1 VVEESCHHGFAISKE
16 RKKLMKLIEA
26 IIRPE
31 KLEPL
36 KDAFLEAKVNGMN
49 VRQILGCG
57 NQFGWVAHNRGTS
70 VMMNMLP
77 KIEIK
82 IVVADDKVEETVQL
96 IMDTVRTGEIGDGK
110 IFIKPVEE
118 CIRIRTGERGDIAL

>member
-1 VVEESCHHGFAISKE
+1 MASQSSKE
-16 RKKLMKLIEA
+16 RKKIMKLVEA

-82 IVVADDKVEETVQL
+82 VVVVDDKVEEIVQL
-96 IMDTVRTGEIGDGK
+96 IMNTVRTGEIGDGK

>member
-1 VVEESCHHGFAISKE
+1 
-16 RKKLMKLIEA
+16 MKQIEA

-36 KDAFLEAKVNGMN
+36 KDAFLAAKVNGMN
-49 VRQILGCG
+49 IRQVLGCG
-57 NQFGWVAHNRGTS
+57 NQYGWIAHNRGTS
-70 VMMNMLP
+70 VMMNMIP

-82 IVVADDKVEETVQL
+82 IVVTDDKVEEIVQL
-96 IMDTVRTGEIGDGK
+96 IMSVVRTGEIGDGK
-110 IFIKPVEE
+110 IFVKPVEE

>member
-1 VVEESCHHGFAISKE
+1 
-16 RKKLMKLIEA
+16 MKLIEA

-70 VMMNMLP
+70 VMMNMIP

-82 IVVADDKVEETVQL
+82 VVVADDKVEEIVQL
-96 IMDTVRTGEIGDGK
+96 IMNTVRTGEIGDGK
-110 IFIKPVEE
+110 IFIPDFE
-118 CIRIRTGERGDIAL
+118 

>member
-1 VVEESCHHGFAISKE
+1 
-16 RKKLMKLIEA
+16 MKQIEA

-36 KDAFLEAKVNGMN
+36 KDAFLKAKVNGMN
-49 VRQILGCG
+49 IRQVLGCG

-70 VMMNMLP
+70 VMMNMIP

-82 IVVADDKVEETVQL
+82 IVVADDKVDEIVEL
-96 IMDTVRTGEIGDGK
+96 IMNTVRTGEIGDGK
-110 IFIKPVEE
+110 IFIKSVEE
-118 CIRIRTGERGDIAL
+118 CIRIRTGERGEVAL

>member
-1 VVEESCHHGFAISKE
+1 MASQSSKE
-16 RKKLMKLIEA
+16 RKKLMKLVEA

-82 IVVADDKVEETVQL
+82 VVVVDDKVEEIVQL
-96 IMDTVRTGEIGDGK
+96 IMNTVRTGEIGDGK

>member
-1 VVEESCHHGFAISKE
+1 
-16 RKKLMKLIEA
+16 MKLIEA

-36 KDAFLEAKVNGMN
+36 KDAFLKVQIKGMN

-57 NQFGWVAHNRGTS
+57 NQHGWIAHNRGSS

-77 KIEIK
+77 KIEVK
-82 IVVADDKVEETVQL
+82 IVVADDKVEETVKL
-96 IMDTVRTGEIGDGK
+96 IIDTVRTGEIGDGK
-110 IFIKPVEE
+110 IFVKPVEE
-118 CIRIRTGERGDIAL
+118 CIRIRTGERGDQAI

>member
-1 VVEESCHHGFAISKE
+1 
-16 RKKLMKLIEA
+16 MKLIEA

-49 VRQILGCG
+49 IRQILGCG
-57 NQFGWVAHNRGTS
+57 NQHGWIAHNRGST
-70 VMMNMLP
+70 VMMNMIP

-82 IVVADDKVEETVQL
+82 IVVADDKVEETVKV
-96 IMDTVRTGEIGDGK
+96 IMDICRTGEIGDGK
-110 IFIKPVEE
+110 IFIKPVDE

>member
-1 VVEESCHHGFAISKE
+1 
-16 RKKLMKLIEA
+16 MKLIEA

-36 KDAFLEAKVNGMN
+36 KDAFLQAKVNGMN
-49 VRQILGCG
+49 IRQVLGCG

-70 VMMNMLP
+70 VMMNMIP

-82 IVVADDKVEETVQL
+82 IVVADEKVEETVKL
-96 IMDTVRTGEIGDGK
+96 IIDTVRTGEIGDGK
-110 IFIKPVEE
+110 IFIKPVED
-118 CIRIRTGERGDIAL
+118 CIRIRTSERGDIAL

>member
-1 VVEESCHHGFAISKE
+1 
-16 RKKLMKLIEA
+16 MKLIEA

-36 KDAFLEAKVNGMN
+36 KDAFLEAKVRGMS

-57 NQFGWVAHNRGTS
+57 NQYGWVAHNRGTE
-70 VMMNMLP
+70 VMMNMIP

-96 IMDTVRTGEIGDGK
+96 IMTVVRTGEIGDGK

>member
-1 VVEESCHHGFAISKE
+1 
-16 RKKLMKLIEA
+16 MKLIEA

-36 KDAFLEAKVNGMN
+36 KDAFLKAKVNGMN
-49 VRQILGCG
+49 IRQVLGCG

-70 VMMNMLP
+70 VMMNMIP

-82 IVVADDKVEETVQL
+82 IVVADEKVEETIQL
-96 IMDTVRTGEIGDGK
+96 ITDVVRTGEIGDGK

-118 CIRIRTGERGDIAL
+118 CIRIRTGERGDVAL

>member
-1 VVEESCHHGFAISKE
+1 
-16 RKKLMKLIEA
+16 MKQIEA

-36 KDAFLEAKVNGMN
+36 KDAFLQAKVNGMN
-49 VRQILGCG
+49 IRQVLGCG

-70 VMMNMLP
+70 VMMNMIP

-82 IVVADDKVEETVQL
+82 IVVADDKVDEIVEL
-96 IMDTVRTGEIGDGK
+96 IMNTVRTGEIGDGK
-110 IFIKPVEE
+110 IFIKSVEE
-118 CIRIRTGERGDIAL
+118 CIRIRTGERGEVAL

>member
-1 VVEESCHHGFAISKE
+1 
-16 RKKLMKLIEA
+16 MKLIEA

-82 IVVADDKVEETVQL
+82 VVVADDKVEEIVQL
-96 IMDTVRTGEIGDGK
+96 IVKTVRTGEIGDGK

>member
-1 VVEESCHHGFAISKE
+1 
-16 RKKLMKLIEA
+16 MKQIEA

-36 KDAFLEAKVNGMN
+36 KDALLKSKINGMN
-49 VRQILGCG
+49 FRQVLGCG
-57 NQFGWVAHNRGTS
+57 NQHGWIAHNRGTS
-70 VMMNMLP
+70 VMMNMIP
-77 KIEIK
+77 KIEVK
-82 IVVADDKVEETVQL
+82 IVVPDSKVEDTVKL

-118 CIRIRTGERGDIAL
+118 CIRIRTGERDDTAL

>member
-1 VVEESCHHGFAISKE
+1 
-16 RKKLMKLIEA
+16 MKQIEA

-36 KDAFLEAKVNGMN
+36 KEAFHAAKINGMN
-49 VRQILGCG
+49 VRQVLGCG
-57 NQFGWVAHNRGTS
+57 NQHGWVAHNRGTT
-70 VMMNMLP
+70 VMINMMS

-82 IVVADDKVEETVQL
+82 IVVADDQVEKICNL
-96 IMDTVRTGEIGDGK
+96 IIEVVRTGEMGDGK
-110 IFIKPVEE
+110 IFIKPVDE

>member
-1 VVEESCHHGFAISKE
+1 
-16 RKKLMKLIEA
+16 MKLIEA

-36 KDAFLEAKVNGMN
+36 KDAFLQAKINGMN
-49 VRQILGCG
+49 VRQVLGHG
-57 NQFGWVAHNRGTS
+57 NQYGWMAHNRGTT
-70 VMMNMLP
+70 VMVNMIP

-82 IVVADDKVEETVQL
+82 IVVSDDKVEDTIQV
-96 IMDTVRTGEIGDGK
+96 IMETVRTGEIGDGK

>member
-1 VVEESCHHGFAISKE
+1 
-16 RKKLMKLIEA
+16 MKQIEA

-36 KDAFLEAKVNGMN
+36 KDAFLTAKVNGMN
-49 VRQILGCG
+49 IRQVLGCG
-57 NQFGWVAHNRGTS
+57 NQYGWVAHNRGTS
-70 VMMNMLP
+70 VMMNMIP

-82 IVVADDKVEETVQL
+82 IVVADDKVEEIVQL
-96 IMDTVRTGEIGDGK
+96 IMSVVRTGEIGDGK
-110 IFIKPVEE
+110 IFVKPVEE

>member
-1 VVEESCHHGFAISKE
+1 
-16 RKKLMKLIEA
+16 MKLIEA

-36 KDAFLEAKVNGMN
+36 KDAFLKAQIKGMN

-57 NQFGWVAHNRGTS
+57 NQHGWVAHNRGS
-70 VMMNMLP
+70 EVMMNMLP

-82 IVVADDKVEETVQL
+82 IVVTDDKVEDTVKL
-96 IMDTVRTGEIGDGK
+96 IIDTVRTGEIGDGK
-110 IFIKPVEE
+110 IFIKSVED
-118 CIRIRTGERGDIAL
+118 CIRIRTGERGEGAV

>member
-1 VVEESCHHGFAISKE
+1 
-16 RKKLMKLIEA
+16 MKLIEA

-36 KDAFLEAKVNGMN
+36 KDAFLKVQIKGMN

-57 NQFGWVAHNRGTS
+57 NQHGWIAHNRGSS

-77 KIEIK
+77 KIEVK
-82 IVVADDKVEETVQL
+82 IVVADDKVKDTVKL
-96 IMDTVRTGEIGDGK
+96 IIDTVRTGEIGDGK
-110 IFIKPVEE
+110 IFVKPVEE
-118 CIRIRTGERGDIAL
+118 CIRIRTGERGDKAL

>member
-1 VVEESCHHGFAISKE
+1 
-16 RKKLMKLIEA
+16 MKQIEA

-36 KDAFLEAKVNGMN
+36 KDAFLQAKVNGMN
-49 VRQILGCG
+49 IRQVLGCG

-70 VMMNMLP
+70 VMMNMIP

-82 IVVADDKVEETVQL
+82 IVVADDKVDEIVEL
-96 IMDTVRTGEIGDGK
+96 IMNTVRTGEIGDGK
-110 IFIKPVEE
+110 IFIKSVEE
-118 CIRIRTGERGDIAL
+118 CIRIRTGERGEIAL

>member
-1 VVEESCHHGFAISKE
+1 
-16 RKKLMKLIEA
+16 MKLIEA

-57 NQFGWVAHNRGTS
+57 NQFGWVALNRGTS

-82 IVVADDKVEETVQL
+82 VVVADDKVEEIVQL
-96 IMDTVRTGEIGDGK
+96 IMNTVRTGEIGDGK

>member
-1 VVEESCHHGFAISKE
+1 
-16 RKKLMKLIEA
+16 MKLIEA

-36 KDAFLEAKVNGMN
+36 KDAFLLAKVNGMN
-49 VRQILGCG
+49 VRQVLGCG
-57 NQFGWVAHNRGTS
+57 NQYGWVAHNRGTS
-70 VMMNMLP
+70 VMMNMIP

-82 IVVADDKVEETVQL
+82 IVVSDDKVEEIIKV
-96 IMDTVRTGEIGDGK
+96 IVDTVRTGEIGDGK

-118 CIRIRTGERGDIAL
+118 CVRIRTGERGDIAL

>member
-1 VVEESCHHGFAISKE
+1 
-16 RKKLMKLIEA
+16 MKLIEA

-36 KDAFLEAKVNGMN
+36 KDAFLKVQIKGMN

-57 NQFGWVAHNRGTS
+57 NQHGWIAHNRGSS

-77 KIEIK
+77 KIEVK
-82 IVVADDKVEETVQL
+82 IVVADDKVEETVKL
-96 IMDTVRTGEIGDGK
+96 IIDTVRTGEIGDGK
-110 IFIKPVEE
+110 IFVKPVEE
-118 CIRIRTGERGDIAL
+118 CIRIRTGERGDQAL

>member
-1 VVEESCHHGFAISKE
+1 
-16 RKKLMKLIEA
+16 MKQIEA

-36 KDAFLEAKVNGMN
+36 KDAFLACKINGMN
-49 VRQILGCG
+49 VRQVLGCG
-57 NQFGWVAHNRGTS
+57 NQHGWIARNRGTS
-70 VMMNMLP
+70 VMINMIP

-82 IVVADDKVEETVQL
+82 IVVADDRVEEIVQVL
-96 IMDTVRTGEIGDGK
+96 IDTVRTGEIGDGK

>member
-1 VVEESCHHGFAISKE
+1 
-16 RKKLMKLIEA
+16 MKLIEA

-36 KDAFLEAKVNGMN
+36 KDAFLKVQIKGMN

-57 NQFGWVAHNRGTS
+57 NQHGWIAHNRGSS

-77 KIEIK
+77 KIEVK
-82 IVVADDKVEETVQL
+82 IVVADDKVEDTVKL
-96 IMDTVRTGEIGDGK
+96 IIDTVRTGEIGDGK
-110 IFIKPVEE
+110 IFVKPVEE
-118 CIRIRTGERGDIAL
+118 CIRIRTGERGDQAL

>member
-1 VVEESCHHGFAISKE
+1 MTSQSE
-16 RKKLMKLIEA
+16 KKGKRMKLIEA

-36 KDAFLEAKVNGMN
+36 KDAFLEAKINGMN
-49 VRQILGCG
+49 IRQILGCG
-57 NQFGWVAHNRGTS
+57 NQYGWVAHNRGTS
-70 VMMNMLP
+70 VMMNMIP

-82 IVVADDKVEETVQL
+82 IVVADDKVEEIVKL
-96 IMDTVRTGEIGDGK
+96 IMDIVRTGEIGDGK